1 MPTISDRPTSA
12 YQEYKAILN
21 SKKIDSPKQEQLPDE
36 ESSEFEDS
44 YGSSQ
49 GSAHFSQLDDHSS

>member
-21 SKKIDSPKQEQLPDE
+21 SKKIDSPKQEQPPDE

-49 GSAHFSQLDDHSS
+49 GSAHFS